1 MNKKLLFLIICI
13 TLTLSITLV
22 GCSQNNNSSSSSSSS
37 SKSSSSNSNITK
49 IDEALTKVKSL
60 YPADL
65 FPTMEIDKE
74 TLVDKYGIHKD
85 DIKSYKA
92 LGPMMSA
99 HVDTFIAIESTD
111 GKASEVESSLKKYKD
126 EFEKDMHYPSNLD
139 KVKAS
144 QVVKHGDDVYYIILG
159 DMSTASDSATE
170 EQLVELAK
178 SEVKKAVDSIN
189 SLYK

>member
-1 MNKKLLFLIICI
+1 MNKKILFLTIFI
-13 TLTLSITLV
+13 TLTLSIMLV
-22 GCSQNNNSSSSSSSS
+22 GCSSDNNSSSSSSSS
-37 SKSSSSNSNITK
+37 SVSSNSNVTK
-49 IDEALTKVKSL
+49 IDEALTKVKAI
-60 YPADL
+60 YPSDL
-65 FPTMEIDKE
+65 FPAMEIDE
-74 TLVDKYGIHKD
+74 EVLVNKYGIHKN

-111 GKASEVESSLKKYKD
+111 GKASEVESSLKKYKN

-144 QVVKHGDDVYYIILG
+144 QVLKHGNDVYYIILG

-170 EQLVELAK
+170 DQLIELAK
-178 SEVKKAVDSIN
+178 SEVKKAVDAIN

>member
-1 MNKKLLFLIICI
+1 MNKKILFLIICI
-13 TLTLSITLV
+13 ALTLSITLV
-22 GCSQNNNSSSSSSSS
+22 GCSSDNNSSSGSSSSSSSV
-37 SKSSSSNSNITK
+37 SSNSNITK
-49 IDEALTKVKSL
+49 IDEALSKVKSV
-60 YPADL
+60 YPSDL

-74 TLVDKYGIHKD
+74 VLVNKYSIHKD

-92 LGPMMSA
+92 FGPMMSA

-111 GKASEVESSLKKYKD
+111 GKASEVESTLKKYKN

-144 QVVKHGDDVYYIILG
+144 QVLKHGNDVYYIILG
-159 DMSTASDSATE
+159 DMSTASDSDTE
-170 EQLVELAK
+170 DQLIELAK
-178 SEVKKAVDSIN
+178 SEVKKAVDAIN